1 MDTSA
6 LFKLTYGLF
15 VVTSSQN
22 GRDNGCIT
30 NTVMQLTSDPIRIAV
45 SLNKANLTHDMIA
58 NTRRMNVSILS
69 EQSTF
74 DIFKHWGYQSGH
86 KVDKTLGVSLSR
98 TSNGIIYPT
107 DGVNV
112 VITANVTEQI
122 DLGTHTLFIATV
134 EDAFS
139 LTKDPSVTYAYYQ
152 AHIKP
157 AAPSTKKQGWICTIC
172 GYIYEGEN
180 LPQDFI
186 CPTCHHPASDFEK
199 IK

>member
-139 LTKDPSVTYAYYQ
+139 LTKDSSVTYAYYQ

-157 AAPSTKKQGWICTIC
+157 ATPSTKKQGWICTIC

-186 CPTCHHPASDFEK
+186 CPTCHHLASDFEK